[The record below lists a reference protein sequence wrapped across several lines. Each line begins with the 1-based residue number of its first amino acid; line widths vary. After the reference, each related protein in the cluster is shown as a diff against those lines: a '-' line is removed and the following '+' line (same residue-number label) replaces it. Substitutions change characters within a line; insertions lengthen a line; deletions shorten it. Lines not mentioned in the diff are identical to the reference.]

1 MTEAL
6 FPNPLTGGVEDLLI
20 RLEYGIKII
29 VKSSSK
35 II

>member
-6 FPNPLTGGVEDLLI
+6 FPNPLTGGVKDLLV

-29 VKSSSK
+29 VK